1 MEIFEKLS
9 PFMIKAGIIEVG
21 RDRLKQVAHKLA
33 FLLVTEE
40 LSYNS
45 LQELLTSFDCPIYRC
60 LTALDVEKYFNYRGT
75 KARGTAGQRPGSR
88 VRRKAGCSSRLRNGR

>member
-9 PFMIKAGIIEVG
+9 PFMLRAGIIEVG

-40 LSYNS
+40 LSFNS

-60 LTALDVEKYFNYRGT
+60 LTALDVEKYFNGLPSMRFER
-75 KARGTAGQRPGSR
+75 AAGEGAER
-88 VRRKAGCSSRLRNGR
+88 V